1 MKGGSVLTVFG
12 RSVRSGS
19 SPRSEDGSHRH
30 NGRDSENP
38 GTNNAHL
45 ASAGANPEGCCPY
58 LV

>member
-1 MKGGSVLTVFG
+1 MKGRSVLTDFG

-19 SPRSEDGSHRH
+19 SPRSEDGGHRH

-45 ASAGANPEGCCPY
+45 TNAGANPGGCCAH